1 MVREKPKEANQ
12 MNYTVSWKQVYHNWH
27 SMVDNKVEDVLQ
39 YSDFKEALEVIS
51 KIKSTL

>member
-1 MVREKPKEANQ
+1 

-27 SMVDNKVEDVLQ
+27 TMVDNQMEDVLES
-39 YSDFKEALEVIS
+39 SDFKEALEVIS